1 MANRR
6 RGKFSL
12 PAEFQ
17 TQEKIS
23 TKKELALRNTIPSCP
38 AVPSKIKKGSTRGK
52 SVYLKP
58 RPVFV
63 KKEVKLS
70 QIYDPS
76 NNMSYLDQVF
86 KREDTLGEGSF
97 GVVFKAKHKENG
109 QTYAIKKSK
118 PNVHISD
125 RYAEIINNEKVG
137 AHFNIIEYFMS
148 WEENSDMYM
157 LMELGEMS
165 LANFTHLQ
173 DNVPEDMLWNILM
186 DCCKGLEYLHSKA
199 LVHLDI
205 KPGNIVLKE
214 GYFKLADFG
223 ILVDLKLDKKERRS
237 TLSEG
242 DAKYVAL
249 EVLEGVYTPSCDM
262 FGLGITLLECAADL
276 ALPECGPLWHQLR
289 HGHLPYEF
297 YARVSLGFSV
307 LIEHMLSN
315 VYTSRPSATR
325 ILKYSCMKDLARRDT
340 KFGRTNYAAA
350 YLNLRDNNQAYHN
363 RWGVAE
369 LEQPLETNNNI
380 EITREEQ
387 MTVEEKPVYFR
398 RILFDE
404 K

>member
-1 MANRR
+1 
-6 RGKFSL
+6 
-12 PAEFQ
+12 
-17 TQEKIS
+17 
-23 TKKELALRNTIPSCP
+23 
-38 AVPSKIKKGSTRGK
+38 
-52 SVYLKP
+52 
-58 RPVFV
+58 
-63 KKEVKLS
+63 
-70 QIYDPS
+70 
-76 NNMSYLDQVF
+76 MSYLDQVF

-223 ILVDLKLDKKERRS
+223 ILVDLKL
-237 TLSEG
+237 
-242 DAKYVAL
+242 
-249 EVLEGVYTPSCDM
+249 
-262 FGLGITLLECAADL
+262 
-276 ALPECGPLWHQLR
+276 
-289 HGHLPYEF
+289 
-297 YARVSLGFSV
+297 VSLFISSIVNVGDYFCEQFI
-307 LIEHMLSN
+307 LI
-315 VYTSRPSATR
+315 
-325 ILKYSCMKDLARRDT
+325 I
-340 KFGRTNYAAA
+340 
-350 YLNLRDNNQAYHN
+350 LNLKCR
-363 RWGVAE
+363 
-369 LEQPLETNNNI
+369 NI
-380 EITREEQ
+380 YVKI
-387 MTVEEKPVYFR
+387 
-398 RILFDE
+398 II
-404 K
+404 